1 MSASKKPTK
10 KGDAPANK
18 GAKPPAKAAGKDAGK
33 APVKAEAPEAPEA
46 PKVVAA
52 PVVEKAA
59 PAAASAPKAAAVGVA
74 GSLESTRPA
83 HRAFRRKLVGRVTSS
98 KMAKT
103 VVVEVVRST
112 LDPMYKKYVR
122 SRERYK
128 AHDETNQYK
137 AGDRVEI
144 QEHAPISREK
154 RWIVTRLI
162 ARPVEE

>member
-18 GAKPPAKAAGKDAGK
+18 GGAKAPAKAAGKDAGK
-33 APVKAEAPEAPEA
+33 APAAKAEAAPVAAPAAAAA
-46 PKVVAA
+46 PKVEA
-52 PVVEKAA
+52 KAA
-59 PAAASAPKAAAVGVA
+59 PAAAPASAAHS
-74 GSLESTRPA
+74 GSLEPAKAA
-83 HRAFRRKLVGRVTSS
+83 HRAFRRKLVGRVTSH

-137 AGDRVEI
+137 SGDRVEI

>member
-1 MSASKKPTK
+1 MLFRS
-10 KGDAPANK
+10 
-18 GAKPPAKAAGKDAGK
+18 
-33 APVKAEAPEAPEA
+33 PE
-46 PKVVAA
+46 
-52 PVVEKAA
+52 
-59 PAAASAPKAAAVGVA
+59 G
-74 GSLESTRPA
+74 
-83 HRAFRRKLVGRVTSS
+83 HRAFRRKLVGRVTSA

-137 AGDRVEI
+137 TGDRVEI

>member
-1 MSASKKPTK
+1 MSAPKKPNK
-10 KGDAPANK
+10 KGDAPGNK
-18 GAKPPAKAAGKDAGK
+18 GGAKAAPKAAGKDAVK
-33 APVKAEAPEAPEA
+33 PAAAKIEAAPV
-46 PKVVAA
+46 VVAA
-52 PVVEKAA
+52 PAPAAAAPIAA
-59 PAAASAPKAAAVGVA
+59 PAATIAVGEPNPSAPA
-74 GSLESTRPA
+74 G
-83 HRAFRRKLVGRVTSS
+83 HRAFRRKLVGKVTSS

-137 AGDRVEI
+137 TGDRVEI

>member
-1 MSASKKPTK
+1 MSAPKKPNK
-10 KGDAPANK
+10 KGDAPAK
-18 GAKPPAKAAGKDAGK
+18 SAAKAPAKAAAKDGGK
-33 APVKAEAPEAPEA
+33 APAKTEA
-46 PKVVAA
+46 PKVAA
-52 PVVEKAA
+52 PKVEEQAPPPA
-59 PAAASAPKAAAVGVA
+59 PAAPKAAAPMA
-74 GSLESTRPA
+74 AQAPA
-83 HRAFRRKLVGRVTSS
+83 TSSEHRAFRRKLVGRVTSA

-137 AGDRVEI
+137 MGDRVEI
-144 QEHAPISREK
+144 QEHRPISREK

>member
-1 MSASKKPTK
+1 MSGSKKPTK

-18 GAKPPAKAAGKDAGK
+18 GGAKAPAKAGAEK
-33 APVKAEAPEAPEA
+33 AAVKADP
-46 PKVVAA
+46 PKAAVVAA
-52 PVVEKAA
+52 APVPVAAAVEAKAA
-59 PAAASAPKAAAVGVA
+59 PVAAAAPVA
-74 GSLESTRPA
+74 PTAKTA
-83 HRAFRRKLVGRVTSS
+83 HRAFRRKLVGRVTSA

-112 LDPMYKKYVR
+112 LNPMYKKYVR

-137 AGDRVEI
+137 TGDRVEI

-162 ARPVEE
+162 ARRVEE

>member
-1 MSASKKPTK
+1 MSAPKKPNK
-10 KGDAPANK
+10 KGDAPAK
-18 GAKPPAKAAGKDAGK
+18 GGAKA
-33 APVKAEAPEAPEA
+33 
-46 PKVVAA
+46 
-52 PVVEKAA
+52 
-59 PAAASAPKAAAVGVA
+59 APKAAEKAAAKPVEAPKPAPAAPSIAVGEPNPSA
-74 GSLESTRPA
+74 PQA
-83 HRAFRRKLVGRVTSS
+83 HRAFRRKLVGRVTSA

-137 AGDRVEI
+137 TGDRVEI
-144 QEHAPISREK
+144 QQHRPISREK

-162 ARPVEE
+162 SRPVEE

>member
-1 MSASKKPTK
+1 MSSSKKPAK
-10 KGDAPANK
+10 KGDASANK
-18 GAKPPAKAAGKDAGK
+18 GGGKPPAKAAAKPAAA
-33 APVKAEAPEAPEA
+33 APVKAEP
-46 PKVVAA
+46 PKAAAA
-52 PVVEKAA
+52 PVAPVAAA
-59 PAAASAPKAAAVGVA
+59 PAAAPKAPHAGDLAPVAA
-74 GSLESTRPA
+74 A
-83 HRAFRRKLVGRVTSS
+83 HRAFRRKLVGRVTSA

-112 LDPMYKKYVR
+112 LNPMYKKYVR

>member
-1 MSASKKPTK
+1 MPTVPLLTLPQM
-10 KGDAPANK
+10 A
-18 GAKPPAKAAGKDAGK
+18 
-33 APVKAEAPEAPEA
+33 
-46 PKVVAA
+46 
-52 PVVEKAA
+52 
-59 PAAASAPKAAAVGVA
+59 
-74 GSLESTRPA
+74 RPA
-83 HRAFRRKLVGRVTSS
+83 ISIGMPNCPSCSA

>member
-1 MSASKKPTK
+1 MSAPKKPNK
-10 KGDAPANK
+10 KGDAPGNK
-18 GAKPPAKAAGKDAGK
+18 GGAKAAPKAAGKDGGK
-33 APVKAEAPEAPEA
+33 PVAKVEA
-46 PKVVAA
+46 PKASAPVAAAAPAPAAA
-52 PVVEKAA
+52 PVAAA
-59 PAAASAPKAAAVGVA
+59 PAAMPPTAA
-74 GSLESTRPA
+74 
-83 HRAFRRKLVGRVTSS
+83 HKAFRRKLVGKVTSA

-137 AGDRVEI
+137 TGDRVEI
-144 QEHAPISREK
+144 QEHRPISREK